1 MFRLRY
7 MFEYPH
13 VKCYLSMYFS
23 LFLSKTIC
31 LIKYTYRLMN
41 RIYWLMNKGF
51 IVFIFLTQWS
61 VNFHIKSNSMQTQND
76 RGNWKLIFE
85 MNVFTKVPFRNW
97 TTGGKRIVFH
107 TNSYLLKASSCKQCP
122 LRQQLLGITLLCYEC
137 WLIHIVM
144 SFFLTRVWTYNSFLL
159 WGTL

>member
-7 MFEYPH
+7 IMFEHPH

-31 LIKYTYRLMN
+31 LMKYTYRLMN
-41 RIYWLMNKGF
+41 KGF
-51 IVFIFLTQWS
+51 IAFAFVTQWS
-61 VNFHIKSNSMQTQND
+61 VNFHTKSNSMHTSND
-76 RGNWKLIFE
+76 MGNWKLVFE

-107 TNSYLLKASSCKQCP
+107 TNSYLLKTSSCKQCP
-122 LRQQLLGITLLCYEC
+122 LRQQLLGMTLLCHER

-144 SFFLTRVWTYNSFLL
+144 SFFLTRVWTYCSFLL